1 MQRNYYYYYHYMNE
15 ALAWLILLGCVK
27 VKYLVLVFNSPAGC
41 LKRQDILVGFLANH
55 FVLCHAPLIIC
66 VCVCVLQNQLVDVC
80 EKMQLKALR
89 IEKFINQT
97 LTAKD
102 QRLLV
107 KKSVQSTVRA
117 TVCSARLVPAI
128 YLKKYWI
135 KPVIRL
141 FPLII
146 YCIVRRCLIFVF
158 VCSAPSCRKRLY
170 IHS

>member
-1 MQRNYYYYYHYMNE
+1 MFKADRLINNMQRNYYYYYHYMNE

-107 KKSVQSTVRA
+107 KKQCSVNSQSHSVF
-117 TVCSARLVPAI
+117 CQISPC
-128 YLKKYWI
+128 YLPKKI
-135 KPVIRL
+135 L
-141 FPLII
+141 N
-146 YCIVRRCLIFVF
+146 
-158 VCSAPSCRKRLY
+158 
-170 IHS
+170 